1 MSSRFR
7 NTPIIR
13 WAVALLPVPFKLF
26 LLGQPRPPDVYKLIR
41 SGRVSVGRYSYPKI
55 PPVVY
60 YAGDTASVHIG
71 AFTSIAGGC
80 EILAGGEHRPDW
92 VTTFP
97 LRIRMNIPGRLLD
110 GLPRSKGDVIIGN
123 DVWLGKNS
131 IVLSGVSIGDGAVV
145 AAGSVVT
152 RNVKPYSIV
161 GGVPARELRFR
172 FSEEQVEQLLSI
184 AWWDWTDDEIRERSD
199 DLCSPDIDSFVS
211 TYGVRRFDRDST
223 EGVAEP

>member
-1 MSSRFR
+1 
-7 NTPIIR
+7 
-13 WAVALLPVPFKLF
+13 
-26 LLGQPRPPDVYKLIR
+26 
-41 SGRVSVGRYSYPKI
+41 
-55 PPVVY
+55 
-60 YAGDTASVHIG
+60 
-71 AFTSIAGGC
+71 
-80 EILAGGEHRPDW
+80 
-92 VTTFP
+92 
-97 LRIRMNIPGRLLD
+97 MNIPGRLLD

-211 TYGVRRFDRDST
+211 TYGVRRFDGDST